1 MKINGVKAVYFSAT
15 GNTKKVMEL
24 FCKVFGEP
32 AEYLDITNNKEYS
45 CEIDKNSLAVIGVPS
60 FGGRVPSIAAERLKN
75 IKGDNTPVFILT
87 TYGNRAYDDTLSELR
102 SIVEKEGFIVAG
114 SAAIVAK
121 HSIVTDIAA
130 DRPDSKDIA
139 NIEKNVKKLKN
150 KLINSDNILKL
161 EHIPGNEKFR
171 DFGGVP
177 FSPQPTKQC
186 VSCGICAE
194 KCPVGAI
201 GKDYKADSRKC
212 IGCMRCVSVC
222 PNGARVVSKL
232 ALKMMSIKLHKVCA
246 DIKENEFFI

>member
-15 GNTKKVMEL
+15 GNTKKVIEL
-24 FCKVFGEP
+24 FCKAFGEP
-32 AEYLDITNNKEYS
+32 AEYLDITNNTEYS
-45 CEIDKNSLAVIGVPS
+45 CEIDKNSLTVIGVPS

-75 IKGDNTPVFILT
+75 FKGDNTPVFILT
-87 TYGNRAYDDTLSELR
+87 TYGNRAYDDTLTELQ
-102 SIVEKEGFIVAG
+102 SIVESNGFIVAG
-114 SAAIVAK
+114 AAAIVAK

-130 DRPDSKDIA
+130 DRPDRNDIT
-139 NIEKNVKKLKN
+139 NIEKYAKEFKN
-150 KLINSDNILKL
+150 KLINSNDIINL
-161 EHIPGNEKFR
+161 ESIPGNEKFR

-201 GKDYKADSRKC
+201 GKEYVADSKKC

-232 ALKMMSIKLHKVCA
+232 ALKMVSIKLHKVCA
-246 DIKENEFFI
+246 DRKENEFFI